1 MGLSFGGLFGGGNQS
16 TSAANT
22 TSNID
27 SSQRNALTTQTGNPV
42 LGSNNIVNDSGL
54 VSLGIQNNN
63 IAASVL
69 DNINRTNA
77 AVIGKLADV
86 VKTTSNDVLNTAVSN
101 NATATQ
107 VAGQTG
113 ALVDTIGQK
122 LQNYGAIAAFAIG
135 GYYFLFKGK
144 K

>member
-1 MGLSFGGLFGGGNQS
+1 MGFSLFGSSGSSSSSS
-16 TSAANT
+16 TSNQD
-22 TSNID
+22 N
-27 SSQRNALTTQTGNPV
+27 SQRNALTTQTGNPV
-42 LGSNNIVNDSGL
+42 LGSNNVVNDSNL

-69 DNINRTNA
+69 EQINNTNA

-107 VAGQTG
+107 VAGQTSS
-113 ALVDTIGQK
+113 LVDTLGQK
-122 LQNYGAIAAFAIG
+122 LQNYGAIAAFVIG